1 MDDRYRR
8 NVPDPSAT
16 IPDFGP
22 RPEVKV
28 KNLPAETT
36 RTPDG
41 DVSNEGARNKPP
53 KQAAPRPVNPLVI
66 GVIGVFVAIVFGGLG
81 FFVVVFAGMFIFFLT
96 SMG

>member
-22 RPEVKV
+22 RPDVKKV
-28 KNLPAETT
+28 KNLPAEST

-41 DVSNEGARNKPP
+41 DVPAAGATPRATKKAP
-53 KQAAPRPVNPLVI
+53 KPVNPLLI
-66 GVIGVFVAIVFGGLG
+66 GVAGVLVAVVFGGLG

>member
-22 RPEVKV
+22 RPNVKV
-28 KNLPAETT
+28 AKKKAEVS

-41 DVSNEGARNKPP
+41 DVAVGQ
-53 KQAAPRPVNPLVI
+53 QAAPPAASGANPLVLALV
-66 GVIGVFVAIVFGGLG
+66 GLLVAIIAGMLG
-81 FFVVVFAGMFIFFLT
+81 FFVVVFAGMAFYLL
-96 SMG
+96 MA

>member
-22 RPEVKV
+22 RPDVQVKDT
-28 KNLPAETT
+28 PAETT

-41 DVSNEGARNKPP
+41 DVDSGYVAPP
-53 KQAAPRPVNPLVI
+53 TPAATTKPVNPLLI
-66 GVIGVFVAIVFGGLG
+66 GVVGVLVAVVFGGLG